1 MTPFRFEG
9 TGLGGAGA
17 AEDFCFAEGFF
28 FECLDLMGEVGCGLS
43 VGWTGA
49 EDLSVGWTE
58 ADGAGEEALGVDKL
72 RGARATDS
80 PACAGWM
87 ADGKAAV

>member
-43 VGWTGA
+43 VGWT
-49 EDLSVGWTE
+49 E